1 MKIDFRDNNL
11 IVFLNKRSIDG
22 IDFYNKS
29 ELEKYF
35 RNLFLLFK
43 NIYDFELSGSY
54 DINVYTDSYYGAI
67 LEIISVDDNYFEYC
81 DVIDMNIVVS
91 KYRNFLYKSD
101 ILIKNIDCNIYS
113 YDGSFYYELNDS
125 DFFRLGLLIENSD
138 IIYGED
144 VCFIK
149 QNGLK
154 LSDCLVI
161 D

>member
-11 IVFLNKRSIDG
+11 IVFLNKRSVDG
-22 IDFYNKS
+22 LDFYNKS

-43 NIYDFELSGSY
+43 DIYDFELSGSY
-54 DINVYTDSYYGAI
+54 DINVYIDNCYGAI
-67 LEIISVDDNYFEYC
+67 LEIISVDDNYFDYC

-91 KYRNFLYKSD
+91 KYKNFLYKSD
-101 ILIKNIDCNIYS
+101 ILVNNIDCSVYS
-113 YDGSFYYELNDS
+113 YNGCFYYEPNDS
-125 DFFRLGLLIENSD
+125 DFFKLGLLIENSD

-149 QNGLK
+149 RNGLK
-154 LSDCLVI
+154 LSNSLVV